1 MYAYLLIPQSA
12 YPWLLGLTKQAYESV
27 IPIIYNYHDSNP
39 PTLSVCFFFKYFF
52 FHRCR
57 SQRTSVCIVCFLICL
72 GVRCKQRRS
81 AWKSTGEEGLAV
93 MLVPRM
99 SAVSHPR
106 WIYCMQAMK
115 NASKALVNAREDVT
129 RSHKGVNRAR
139 RPVNRKDGHQM
150 RRHRRHFLSS
160 ASITVREGNGR
171 NLTTNL
177 RLFCHRIFAN

>member
-1 MYAYLLIPQSA
+1 MYAYLLIPQSV
-12 YPWLLGLTKQAYESV
+12 YPWLLGISKQAHEYCDYHGS
-27 IPIIYNYHDSNP
+27 NYLQT
-39 PTLSVCFFFKYFF
+39 PTAGCHFFTYRYWS
-52 FHRCR
+52 HRA
-57 SQRTSVCIVCFLICL
+57 SVCISVLL
-72 GVRCKQRRS
+72 WVRCKQRRS
-81 AWKSTGEEGLAV
+81 AWKSTGEKGLAV

-129 RSHKGVNRAR
+129 RSHKGVTRAR

-171 NLTTNL
+171 NLITNL